1 MIALPIARMPFFSW
15 FQQPAP
21 PAAPQPTSIDDD
33 MRREYVSRLIS
44 AEGCV
49 GEYGVQALM
58 GLFPK
63 DF

>member
-1 MIALPIARMPFFSW
+1 MTFPAIRLPFFASR
-15 FQQPAP
+15 PGATAP
-21 PAAPQPTSIDDD
+21 RETAETSGDADL
-33 MRREYVSRLIS
+33 RREYVQRLLS
-44 AEGCV
+44 CDACV